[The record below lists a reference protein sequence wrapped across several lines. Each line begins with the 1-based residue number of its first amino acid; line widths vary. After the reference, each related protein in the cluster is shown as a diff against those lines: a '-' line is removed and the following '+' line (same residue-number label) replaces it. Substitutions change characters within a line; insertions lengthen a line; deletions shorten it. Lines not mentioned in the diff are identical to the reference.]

1 MGAFRLN
8 SSIIRLAR
16 SIFLSN
22 SPISSMDAWGG
33 LTAVGRDPVQLVP
46 RRAHNTADFSIQANP
61 IRQQASIP
69 EDAVRKTPLLR
80 RRIRHPAGAA
90 GLLRAGRQSRRFA
103 RLLESSAR
111 RSFPRF
117 SSALVPRQWK
127 RACSQ
132 GNHLPV
138 DKLPFLPRT
147 GHRPGS
153 SEGDAGRPDSVAA
166 RMAWM
171 NRSGLYGILNV
182 EWMVPAGSRKVMVL
196 PDVHTAWSNPQ

>member
-1 MGAFRLN
+1 MPGGPHRSRPRSGPTR
-8 SSIIRLAR
+8 SSPSSQHRRFLDPGESNPAAGEHSGGCGTQDTTPKER
-16 SIFLSN
+16 S
-22 SPISSMDAWGG
+22 
-33 LTAVGRDPVQLVP
+33 
-46 RRAHNTADFSIQANP
+46 
-61 IRQQASIP
+61 
-69 EDAVRKTPLLR
+69 
-80 RRIRHPAGAA
+80 IRHPAGAA
-90 GLLRAGRQSRRFA
+90 GLFRAGRQSRRFA
-103 RLLESSAR
+103 WLRGSSAR
-111 RSFPRF
+111 RSFDRF

-138 DKLPFLPRT
+138 DNLPFLPRT

-153 SEGDAGRPDSVAA
+153 SEGDAGRPHSIAA

-171 NRSGLYGILNV
+171 KRSRFYGILNV